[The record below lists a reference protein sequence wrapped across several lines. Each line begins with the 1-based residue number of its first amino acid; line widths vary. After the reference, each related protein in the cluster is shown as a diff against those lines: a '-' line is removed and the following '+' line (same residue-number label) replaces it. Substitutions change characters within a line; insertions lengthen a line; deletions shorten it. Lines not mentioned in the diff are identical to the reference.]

1 MSSILTVSQLNRYLS
16 EKIKSDRLL
25 QGKLVQGEISNFL
38 IHPRSGHMYF
48 TLKEQDASIKC
59 IMFKEQVSRLGFIPE
74 NGMYV
79 IVMANVGFYER
90 DGACQLYALDI
101 RPFGAGA
108 QSLALAELKER
119 LRAEGVFDNERKRVL
134 PLFPE
139 KIGVVTA
146 KSGAALQDILNIL
159 SRRWPVAEVVL
170 FPSFV
175 QGEQASYSVC
185 AGLKAAESNGCDL
198 VIVGRGGG
206 SSEDLSAFN
215 SEAVVRAVASC
226 GIPVVSAVGH
236 ETDVTLCDLA
246 ADLRAPTPSAAAEM
260 SVPDKNDVGMR
271 IKALESGI
279 EKAALNC
286 LERKSSSFVWRQ
298 KQLHAVSPM
307 NRTASLLEKTNARTV
322 LLNEY
327 IKSVLN
333 KKNSALSEKCAALC
347 ALNPMEILKRGYA
360 VAYKDG
366 AVLRSAASVKR
377 GDLISIRMQDGEI
390 TASALEIKKSE
401 GI

>member
-16 EKIKSDRLL
+16 EQIKSDRRL
-25 QGKLVQGEISNFL
+25 QGKLIQGEISNLL

-48 TLKEQDASIKC
+48 TLKEQDASIKG
-59 IMFKEQVSRLGFIPE
+59 IMFKDQVSRLGFIPE

-79 IVMANVGFYER
+79 IVMANVGVYER
-90 DGACQLYALDI
+90 DGACQLYTLDI
-101 RPFGAGA
+101 KPFGAGA
-108 QSLALAELKER
+108 ESLALERLKEK
-119 LRAEGVFDNERKRVL
+119 LKSEGLFDIERKRRL

-159 SRRWPVAEVVL
+159 SRRWPVTEVML
-170 FPSFV
+170 FSAFV
-175 QGEQASYSVC
+175 QGEQASRSVC
-185 AGLKAAESNGCDL
+185 AGIKAAENSGCDL

-206 SSEDLSAFN
+206 SSEDLSIFN
-215 SEAVVRAVASC
+215 TEAVVRAVASC
-226 GIPVVSAVGH
+226 KIPVVSAVGH

-260 SVPDKNDVGMR
+260 SVPDKKDVEMR
-271 IKALESGI
+271 INAVENGI
-279 EKAALNC
+279 RKAAFSC
-286 LERKSSSFVWRQ
+286 LERKRSAFDWRR
-298 KQLHAVSPM
+298 KELAALSPM
-307 NRTASLLEKTNARTV
+307 NRAVSLSDRIDSKTI

-333 KKNSALSEKCAALC
+333 KKNGALSEKCAALC
-347 ALNPMEILKRGYA
+347 AMNPMGILKRGYA
-360 VAYKDG
+360 AVYKG
-366 AVLRSAASVKR
+366 GKALRSADGVKHD
-377 GDLISIRMQDGEI
+377 DLISIRMQDGEI
-390 TASALEIKKSE
+390 TAAVLEIQKRE